1 MSTEKANEG
10 VKISKGDII
19 RLEFDGWIMES
30 GELFDT
36 TNAEKAKEAGIFNE
50 NLTYAPIPILL
61 GSGRIF
67 EGLEEAI
74 LDAEVGVEKE
84 VVVPPEKAAG
94 QRDPKLVEIH
104 PIREFLKQNIEP
116 KVGMEISMK
125 NRVGTIISVTTGRVR
140 IDFNKRLAGKTLRYK
155 FKVVSKI
162 EDPEEKVKAIL
173 EMDYGTSDGFKVS
186 LEDKKATIFLPD
198 VCKYDQKWLI
208 SKYRIVSDLRDAL
221 GFNTVQFV
229 EEYIKKE
236 EESKVEEKKGNE
248 EKIEAVENPEK
259 SETSQ

>member
-1 MSTEKANEG
+1 MSTEKANAS
-10 VKISKGDII
+10 VKVSKGDII
-19 RLEFDGWIMES
+19 RLEFDGWIVES

-36 TNAEKAKEAGIFNE
+36 TDAGRAKEAGIFNE

-61 GSGRIF
+61 GNGRIF

-74 LDAEVGVEKE
+74 IDAEVGVERE
-84 VVVPPEKAAG
+84 VVIPPEKAAG
-94 QRDPKLVEIH
+94 HRDPKLVEIH

-140 IDFNKRLAGKTLRYK
+140 IDFNKRLAGKTLKYR

-173 EMDYGTSDGFKVS
+173 EMDYGTSDGFRVT
-186 LEDKKATIFLPD
+186 LEDKKAIIFLPD

-208 SKYRIVSDLRDAL
+208 SKYRVVSDLRDAL
-221 GFNTVQFV
+221 GFNIVQFV
-229 EEYIKKE
+229 EEYVKKE
-236 EESKVEEKKGNE
+236 EESKVEEKKGE
-248 EKIEAVENPEK
+248 EKGNEPLQALEK
-259 SETSQ
+259 SEASQ